1 MRVFGYVGGKRWDIP
16 NLWLLPALNGR
27 LPRLILSVIVTSSEE
42 GIADKDAGFA
52 AHSFTRVFREEMV
65 DKWIDSGKAGEV
77 ENPWERVA
85 PPLLESFLARNPPA
99 LSVDADG
106 PYLILM
112 PQHEGKSLA
121 DAVIDGA
128 RAMFLQ
134 LLDSPACRRLFRCN
148 GCGMYF
154 LRERMPKKDTP
165 IKRGSWCARCKR
177 EGRDR
182 IRRTE
187 DGRNERTRQMV
198 RLAADAWPLWR
209 QDRRHGERAEWIAR
223 KVNKRLQASWNPI
236 AKNWVTGHKDEIE
249 AELER
254 RRHAKG

>member
-1 MRVFGYVGGKRWDIP
+1 
-16 NLWLLPALNGR
+16 
-27 LPRLILSVIVTSSEE
+27 
-42 GIADKDAGFA
+42 
-52 AHSFTRVFREEMV
+52 
-65 DKWIDSGKAGEV
+65 
-77 ENPWERVA
+77 
-85 PPLLESFLARNPPA
+85 
-99 LSVDADG
+99 
-106 PYLILM
+106 LM